1 MRFRFSTKRNGNKW
15 VVSVEKIGGGGPLIP
30 SRDLLRCEN
39 PFGRFPLPPPHAADE
54 CDPATHVLCLD
65 GKGQLIA
72 TAWEAVNRA
81 DVARVDAKRFGRYL
95 AQVLLGKN
103 WAQLQDAAGAKNPAE
118 LEILIESDD
127 SDLMSLPWEMI
138 HDDTGPLTALRDRT
152 VAISRVI
159 QPDKVV
165 NAVVEVG
172 LPLRVL
178 FVVGRQI
185 DDVLRPGAELIG
197 LLRTIRVP
205 TDSNFT
211 DFRDTELHVRYLSEA
226 TWDEIQS
233 AIAEFHPT
241 IVHLVCHGEL
251 DPEGAGTRLLLTA
264 REVDGDPQSRKRA
277 EPYQCSA
284 ERLLSLLT
292 DDGSTPPIVI
302 VNACHT
308 AESDQERAT
317 LGLQNSS
324 NLSFAAT
331 LVRGGV
337 AMALGMSGEVADRS
351 CQLFTLRF
359 YQALLQ
365 GSSVSLATAQGRRAA
380 MLGFPDLQDT
390 IDWARPTLFLANGID
405 PVLRVNRPTRDLGA
419 IGHRFRTLKS
429 PELLCDRY
437 ETMQTYEHLQ
447 TRALEQQRALL
458 LGFPVKEL
466 HSGIGKTR
474 LLEEIA
480 ARSVF
485 DSFAPIVIR
494 SQQGSD
500 PPANLLDFAIAVSD
514 AISETREHFQINRE
528 VLGAAWR
535 LAYLLAKIDPTPSD
549 AAAFGD
555 QRLRL
560 AKYLQD
566 NRTSGD
572 PAKLPMSSAIGL
584 ILEDCTKL
592 QKDIESVMG
601 YSPRLLLLLDDLE
614 RYGVVN
620 EIVARAREFG
630 LGSFQLPIA
639 LVFTYASSTN
649 AGRRLDEDVLR
660 KRPDIQSFPL
670 DAFTSPVDQRIAFG
684 HYVFSK
690 WKYAINNSRQ
700 KREDVDNFYQDMY
713 KFTQGRPGEFS
724 STAVEAVVRVNHHYK
739 SLIDADFESLL
750 RQWT

>member
-1 MRFRFSTKRNGNKW
+1 MRVRFSTKRDGNKW
-15 VVSVEKIGGGGPLIP
+15 IVSVERIGGGGPLIP

-39 PFGRFPLPPPHAADE
+39 PFGRFPLPPPHTVDE
-54 CDPATHVLCLD
+54 CDPVTHVLCLD
-65 GKGQLIA
+65 GKGQSIA

-95 AQVLLGKN
+95 AQALLGKD
-103 WAQLQDAAGAKNPAE
+103 WALLQEAAGSTNPLE

-138 HDDTGPLTALRDRT
+138 HDDTGPLTALRDRK

-159 QPDKVV
+159 QPDKAV

-205 TDSNFT
+205 TDSTFT

-264 REVDGDPQSRKRA
+264 REVDGDPQSHKKA

-284 ERLLSLLT
+284 ERLLSLLS
-292 DDGSTPPIVI
+292 DSGSVPPIVI

-308 AESDQERAT
+308 ADPGQEGSTKAS
-317 LGLQNSS
+317 QNTS

-331 LVRGGV
+331 LVQGGV

-365 GSSVSLATAQGRRAA
+365 GSSVSHATGQGRRAA
-380 MLGFPDLQDT
+380 LLGFPDLQDS

-405 PVLRVNRPTRDLGA
+405 PVLRVNRPIRDFGA
-419 IGHRFRTLKS
+419 IGDRFRTLKS

-437 ETMQTYEHLQ
+437 EPMQTYEQLQ
-447 TRALEQQRALL
+447 TKALAQQRALL
-458 LGFPVKEL
+458 LAFPVKEL

-485 DSFAPIVIR
+485 DAVVPIVVR
-494 SQQGSD
+494 SQQGSE
-500 PPANLLDFAIAVSD
+500 PPANLLDFAISVSD
-514 AISETREHFQINRE
+514 AITETREHFQINRE
-528 VLGAAWR
+528 GLSAAWR
-535 LAYLLAKIDPTPSD
+535 LAYRLAKIDPTPSD
-549 AAAFGD
+549 AAAFGE
-555 QRLRL
+555 QRLTV
-560 AKYLQD
+560 AKYLQE

-572 PAKLPMSSAIGL
+572 PAKIAMASAMDL
-584 ILEDCTKL
+584 IMEDCNKL

-614 RYGVVN
+614 RYGVAN

-630 LGSFQLPIA
+630 LGNSELPVA
-639 LVFTYASSTN
+639 LVFTYAASST
-649 AGRRLDEDVLR
+649 AGRRLDEDILR
-660 KRPDIQSFPL
+660 KRPDIRSFPL
-670 DAFTSPVDQRIAFG
+670 DAFTNPVDQRIAFG
-684 HYVFSK
+684 HYVFSR
-690 WKYAINNSRQ
+690 WKYAINNNRQ
-700 KREDVDNFYQDMY
+700 RREGVDNFYQDMY
-713 KFTQGRPGEFS
+713 KYTQGRPGQFS
-724 STAVEAVVRVNHHYK
+724 SPVVEAVVSVHHNYK

-750 RQWT
+750 RQWI